1 MASYGRKSAYK
12 RAYKEA
18 SHEGLRCP
26 RRKPTVRD
34 KYANTYR
41 FDD

>member
-18 SHEGLRCP
+18 SNEGRRRP
-26 RRKPTVRD
+26 RRKPVVRD
-34 KYANTYR
+34 KYGNTFD